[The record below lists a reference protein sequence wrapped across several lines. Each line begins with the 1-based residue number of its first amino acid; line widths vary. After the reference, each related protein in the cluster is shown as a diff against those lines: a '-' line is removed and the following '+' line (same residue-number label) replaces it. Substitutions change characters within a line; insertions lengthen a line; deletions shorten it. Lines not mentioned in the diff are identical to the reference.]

1 MTRPTLLRRLLCLAN
16 LCGTFI
22 TKSDNT
28 GVWGECVICGRR
40 SGFMTHAE
48 LDAIL
53 HKHNQKCYA
62 DSIQSKEKTD
72 AVTPRVQA
80 RP

>member
-28 GVWGECVICGRR
+28 GVWGDSVSVLSIFALLKI
-40 SGFMTHAE
+40 FMPG
-48 LDAIL
+48 L
-53 HKHNQKCYA
+53 
-62 DSIQSKEKTD
+62 
-72 AVTPRVQA
+72 
-80 RP
+80 